1 MGSGI
6 ALALC
11 SPVCA
16 FLLGI
21 APNLITVVPIMLGYM
36 LSSTFAAFELTT
48 PATIVGI
55 CFAAAMAPIPGR
67 FGLPCG
73 IIAGLLHACMVTTV
87 VILVMSSNV
96 VLSLGMVG
104 ALSIVRFRTAVKD
117 ASDTAFLFWAVAA
130 GITSGAGFY
139 LLTLLGCL
147 FVGVVCILSVVL
159 FDRIS
164 KPYLLVVRLEAG
176 KDPNV
181 VEAVLKQLNLKH
193 TLSSQIQL
201 EFHSAV
207 SCESGLGEK
216 QRKQLSKVKEIPGI
230 ISVSLVDCRKG

>member
-1 MGSGI
+1 MSIIDAFKNSVLEGFNTTISGTDI
-6 ALALC
+6 VFSMSAALLC
-11 SPVCA
+11 SLFILFIYQRTMKQTTLNRSFCISMLLVCSISA
-16 FLLGI
+16 MMVLTI
-21 APNLITVVPIMLGYM
+21 TSNL
-36 LSSTFAAFELTT
+36 A
-48 PATIVGI
+48 
-55 CFAAAMAPIPGR
+55 
-67 FGLPCG
+67 
-73 IIAGLLHACMVTTV
+73 
-87 VILVMSSNV
+87 
-96 VLSLGMVG
+96 LSLGMVG

-159 FDRIS
+159 FDRVS

-193 TLSSQIQL
+193 ALSSQIQL
-201 EFHSAV
+201 ESHTEV
-207 SCESGLGEK
+207 ICEIGLGEK

-230 ISVSLVDCRKG
+230 MSVSLVDSRKG